1 MIPPIHR
8 EPERDPR
15 LAAALHGLAQA
26 SSDGDEPLVAR
37 IVEAARPRLGELR
50 RTPRPWWAWTASWAR
65 VAVPVGVAASL
76 AAGVLLMRDA
86 GAGAVDDDV
95 TESALVLESGDGPGG
110 GNLAGSLLPQATD
123 EWLLAAVLE
132 P

>member
-15 LAAALHGLAQA
+15 LAGALHGLARESA
-26 SSDGDEPLVAR
+26 DGDERLVAR

-50 RTPRPWWAWTASWAR
+50 RAPRPWWAWTASWAR

-76 AAGVLLMRDA
+76 AAGVMLIRA
-86 GAGAVDDDV
+86 GDSAVDDVV
-95 TESALVLESGDGPGG
+95 TESTLVLESNDDAAGG
-110 GNLAGSLLPQATD
+110 SLAGALLPQATD
-123 EWLLAAVLE
+123 EWLLTAVLE